1 MSGTTAAAAA
11 SDRADGRAGGSGV
24 QGFYYPFQG
33 AGGKGS
39 LALSSSCSPGCSAG
53 ESPTGQE
60 ASVSS
65 SSSSSPGVGNGAKQ
79 AGDGDG
85 KSKVGHGTQHSHNQP
100 HHSHSPVCKNCL
112 TSTTP
117 LWRRDEKGAVLCN
130 ACGLFLK
137 LHGRP
142 RPISLKT
149 DVIKSRNRKGAHHQH
164 NHASEGSGSL
174 AEPQH
179 RRSSSDDRK
188 RKQQPGT
195 GSEAKGKKSKVAEDP
210 ETRDVCS
217 AANTLETLMSG
228 DASKPRIKPKLK
240 QEASHQMPSPSQSA
254 TQLPHLSALLEN
266 VRSGSKP
273 APGILE
279 TLSDRSAVSSPSI
292 FAQGHQVA
300 NQVPLHVNPLNE
312 PVKPGTS
319 EIVPVVHAPT
329 TQPAAPVSQSCSST
343 SLVRAGSM
351 SQRYTSPPQSLGTSV
366 PMVQTASALP
376 VSVATPLPLSSV
388 NESARSVHTGQSPL
402 SILYKN
408 EEEVIRLK
416 TRINELELVTDLYKR
431 HIFDL
436 DEKCRELEL
445 EIESLKR

>member
-1 MSGTTAAAAA
+1 MSGTTATAAT
-11 SDRADGRAGGSGV
+11 SDGTDGHTGGSSV
-24 QGFYYPFQG
+24 QSFYYPFQG
-33 AGGKGS
+33 A
-39 LALSSSCSPGCSAG
+39 LSSSCSSAAQ
-53 ESPTGQE
+53 SPTAVE
-60 ASVSS
+60 VSVSS
-65 SSSSSPGVGNGAKQ
+65 SPEVGNGAKQ
-79 AGDGDG
+79 TGDGVG
-85 KSKVGHGTQHSHNQP
+85 RSKLSQHSHS
-100 HHSHSPVCKNCL
+100 HSHSPVCKNCL

-164 NHASEGSGSL
+164 SHASEGGGSV

-179 RRSSSDDRK
+179 RRSSSEDKK
-188 RKQQPGT
+188 RKQGT
-195 GSEAKGKKSKVAEDP
+195 GSEGKSKKSKIVDDS

-217 AANTLETLMSG
+217 AANTLETLMCG

-240 QEASHQMPSPSQSA
+240 QEPMVSPSQST

-266 VRSGSKP
+266 VRNNSKP
-273 APGILE
+273 ASGILE
-279 TLSDRSAVSSPSI
+279 TLGDRPAVSSPNV
-292 FAQGHQVA
+292 FAQPHQIS
-300 NQVPLHVNPLNE
+300 NPVPLHVSPLSE
-312 PVKPGTS
+312 AVKPSTN
-319 EIVPVVHAPT
+319 EIVRVVHAPT
-329 TQPAAPVSQSCSST
+329 TQPVAPVPQSCSST
-343 SLVRAGSM
+343 SLVRGASM
-351 SQRYTSPPQSLGTSV
+351 SQRYASPSQNLGTSV
-366 PMVQTASALP
+366 PMAQTASALP
-376 VSVATPLPLSSV
+376 VSATTPVPFTSA
-388 NESARSVHTGQSPL
+388 NEPARSIHTGQSPL

-436 DEKCRELEL
+436 DEKCRGLEL